1 MESTLD
7 SNKPDN
13 RDDFIAKKPSKK
25 TYEFDDLLRLV
36 GGFGC
41 YPMML
46 YAFMCLM
53 TVPIGLQQLVLV
65 FYGASP
71 SFHCT
76 ASTNNSNNSLCSINQ
91 CCANCTEYEFNG
103 EFTSAVSEWELICN
117 RNHLKALTQ
126 ASYLAGLLI
135 GSYAFSSISDHFGRR
150 IAVFLSIAFLAGCG
164 TVSAVADCLSLFAL
178 FRVGAGAAAAGCL
191 LCRFVYCLELSVTSN
206 RTAAGF
212 VSNIF
217 MTLGYAILA
226 LLAYVLRDWRYL
238 MLAVSL
244 PGILLLGFWWWI
256 PESPRWLVANNRLDE
271 AHSLLMKYA
280 AKNGVDID
288 SQHLKHVI
296 TEVRKADV
304 RSDDTRKYGTF
315 DLIRTP
321 KLRKRIIICCFN
333 WFVNALVYFG
343 LSLNV
348 KNLAGNMYVNFFILI
363 IIELPAALLAWY
375 CLQRFGRRISY
386 CTFMLIGGA
395 AGMLVL
401 AVPNKVEYQS
411 VITTL
416 AMVGKFCIMSTFL
429 TIYVFTAELFPT
441 VIRNVGVGVSSMMA
455 RIGAILAPYIVL
467 LADLPNLNKT
477 LPLVIFGVL
486 GVTAGIVS
494 LWLPETLFSPM
505 PQTVEQA
512 EAWDDD
518 YKIYCC
524 KRHGIKKSGCELDNT
539 GEGEEQKLCR
549 SESHV

>member
-1 MESTLD
+1 MEASRDGNT
-7 SNKPDN
+7 PDN
-13 RDDFIAKKPSKK
+13 ANDLNASESSKK
-25 TYEFDDLLRLV
+25 TYQFDDLLRLV
-36 GGFGC
+36 GGFGR
-41 YPMML
+41 YPMLL
-46 YAFMCLM
+46 YGFMCLM

-71 SFHCT
+71 PFQCAASIT
-76 ASTNNSNNSLCSINQ
+76 ASNNDSVCGVDK
-91 CCANCTEYEFNG
+91 CCANCTKYEFTG
-103 EFTSAVSEWELICN
+103 EFTSAVSEWELICS
-117 RNHLKALTQ
+117 RKHLKALSQ
-126 ASYLAGLLI
+126 AAYLAGLLI

-150 IAVFLSIAFLAGCG
+150 IAIFLSISFLAGCG

-191 LCRFVYCLELSVTSN
+191 LSRFVYCLELSVTSN

-217 MTLGYAILA
+217 MTLGYAILS
-226 LLAYVLRDWRYL
+226 LLAYVLRDWRHL

-244 PGILLLGFWWWI
+244 PGTLLLVFWWWI
-256 PESPRWLVANNRLDE
+256 PESPRWLLANNRLDE

-280 AKNGVDID
+280 AKNGVKVDAK
-288 SQHLKHVI
+288 HLKHVI
-296 TEVRKADV
+296 SEVRKADV
-304 RSDDTRKYGTF
+304 RKDDTRKYGTF
-315 DLIRTP
+315 DLFRTP

-348 KNLAGNMYVNFFILI
+348 KNLAGDMYVNFFILI
-363 IIELPAALLAWY
+363 IIELPSALLAWF
-375 CLQRFGRRISY
+375 CLQRFGRRIPY
-386 CTFMLIGGA
+386 CTFMLIGGL

-401 AVPNKVEYQS
+401 AVPDKTEYQP

-416 AMVGKFCIMSTFL
+416 AMIGKFCILSTFL

-441 VIRNVGVGVSSMMA
+441 VIRNIGVGVSSMMA

-467 LADLPNLNKT
+467 LAELPNLNKT

-486 GVTAGIVS
+486 GVAAGIMA

-512 EAWDDD
+512 EAWDED

-524 KRHGIKKSGCELDNT
+524 KRPGPKKSDKNEDT
-539 GEGEEQKLCR
+539 GTGEEQKLCR
-549 SESHV
+549 IESQV